1 MTRVLVVD
9 DEQPIREI
17 VADLLGTDG
26 HMVAT
31 AGNGAE
37 ALEVIHRWRPGRRCA
52 GHDDAGGRRVDFL
65 ARYRADTTCRGLPVA
80 ILSTAPS
87 AGLALEEPSVWAVI
101 P

>member
-37 ALEVIHRWRPGRRCA
+37 ALEVIHRWRP
-52 GHDDAGGRRVDFL
+52 DAVVLDMMMPEVGAWDFL